1 MRSFKQ
7 FFPDFCGAICP
18 RSARFGL
25 HELLYSASCSLSNDM
40 SNVYLY
46 SSVTASARETN
57 PNTRAL
63 ELIPPLPHARNN
75 RHVTNTPYARRKRLR
90 ASTPAADTTPTSDFA
105 LRPRTRALRVTTTGP
120 GLYTNR
126 TNDSGLC
133 ATFPNPRANHYLLWI
148 QHTSGQCNC
157 KHLPLCGPSS
167 SSPNLV

>member
-1 MRSFKQ
+1 
-7 FFPDFCGAICP
+7 
-18 RSARFGL
+18 
-25 HELLYSASCSLSNDM
+25 M

-75 RHVTNTPYARRKRLR
+75 RHVTNTPCAARNVYTCYYFLLL
-90 ASTPAADTTPTSDFA
+90 THDTDFELCTTS
-105 LRPRTRALRVTTTGP
+105 PTRALRVTTTGP

-126 TNDSGLC
+126 TNDFGLC
-133 ATFPNPRANHYLLWI
+133 ATFPNPHANHYLPWI